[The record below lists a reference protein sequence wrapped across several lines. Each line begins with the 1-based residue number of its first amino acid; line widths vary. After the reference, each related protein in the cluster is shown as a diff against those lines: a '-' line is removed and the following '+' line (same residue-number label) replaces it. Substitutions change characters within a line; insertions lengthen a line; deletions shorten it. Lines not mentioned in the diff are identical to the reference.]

1 MATVTH
7 PHIEPGEYLALQ
19 TRAGWRL
26 DVELIDGEGVVVP
39 PTGRQASSVQGEL
52 FFALRRWQER
62 TADEGLTL
70 QDVFVAFPGWRYLAP
85 DIAWWSAERRP
96 PHSDGAVDRIPDLV
110 VEVLSPATRVN
121 DLGIKREVYMRSGVK
136 EMWLVDPDARTVTR
150 VQPGTAHEEVLGQ
163 GELLRSDLLNGFALQ
178 VASAFRALQRPPGP
192 GQSPPGS
199 G

>member
-1 MATVTH
+1 MATVAH

-39 PTGRQASSVQGEL
+39 PAGQQASSVQGEL
-52 FFALRRWQER
+52 FLALSRWQEQN
-62 TADEGLTL
+62 AAEGLIL

-96 PHSDGAVDRIPDLV
+96 PPSDGAVDRIPDLV

-121 DLGIKREVYMRSGVK
+121 DLGIKREVYMRSGVR
-136 EMWLVDPDARTVTR
+136 EMWLADPDARTVTR
-150 VQPGTAHEEVLGQ
+150 VQPDTNRDEVLGE
-163 GELLRSDLLNGFALQ
+163 GELLRSELLDGFALE
-178 VASAFRALQRPPGP
+178 VARAFRALP
-192 GQSPPGS
+192 SPPGA
-199 G
+199 GR